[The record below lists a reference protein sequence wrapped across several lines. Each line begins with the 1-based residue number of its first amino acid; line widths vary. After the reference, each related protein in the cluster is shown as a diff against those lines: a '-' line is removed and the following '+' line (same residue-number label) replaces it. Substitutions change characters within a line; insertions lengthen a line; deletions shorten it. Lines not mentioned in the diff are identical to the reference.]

1 MARDLKE
8 ANINFYEGDDT
19 VWVTVYQ
26 GKYKN
31 QIEKLA
37 KEYPDEVKVIA
48 RNDNGTLYAKLD
60 KKFVHLSF
68 SYREKREMTEDQ
80 KEAARERMKLVQVA
94 TRTRCWRGIISSLSR
109 QGARLC
115 RVTLRRRSAR

>member
-19 VWVTVYQ
+19 VWATVYQ

-37 KEYPDEVKVIA
+37 KEYSDEVKVIA
-48 RNDNGTLYAKLD
+48 KNDNGTLYAKLD

-68 SYREKREMTEDQ
+68 SHREKREMTEDQ
-80 KEAARERMKLVQVA
+80 KEAARGRMKLAQEVRA
-94 TRTRCWRGIISSLSR
+94 KKREIENE
-109 QGARLC
+109 
-115 RVTLRRRSAR
+115 

>member
-48 RNDNGTLYAKLD
+48 RNDNGTLYAKLG
-60 KKFVHLSF
+60 KKFVHLTF
-68 SYREKREMTEDQ
+68 SHREKREMTEDQ
-80 KEAARERMKLVQVA
+80 KEAARERMKLAQEVRA
-94 TRTRCWRGIISSLSR
+94 KKREIENE
-109 QGARLC
+109 
-115 RVTLRRRSAR
+115 

>member
-80 KEAARERMKLVQVA
+80 KEAARERMKLMQE
-94 TRTRCWRGIISSLSR
+94 
-109 QGARLC
+109 ARAKK
-115 RVTLRRRSAR
+115 RETENE

>member
-8 ANINFYEGDDT
+8 ANINFYAGDDT

-37 KEYPDEVKVIA
+37 KEYSDEVKVIA

-68 SYREKREMTEDQ
+68 SYREKRKMTEDQ
-80 KEAARERMKLVQVA
+80 KEAARERMKLAQE
-94 TRTRCWRGIISSLSR
+94 
-109 QGARLC
+109 ARAKK
-115 RVTLRRRSAR
+115 REIENE

>member
-1 MARDLKE
+1 MARDFKE

-31 QIEKLA
+31 QIKKLA
-37 KEYPDEVKVIA
+37 EEYPDEVKVIA
-48 RNDNGTLYAKLD
+48 INDNGTLYAKLD

-68 SYREKREMTEDQ
+68 SYREKKEVTEEQ
-80 KEAARERMKLVQVA
+80 REAARERIKLAQEA
-94 TRTRCWRGIISSLSR
+94 KAKKREIENE
-109 QGARLC
+109 
-115 RVTLRRRSAR
+115 

>member
-8 ANINFYEGDDT
+8 ANINLYEGDDI

-31 QIEKLA
+31 KIEKLA
-37 KEYPDEVKVIA
+37 KEYPDEAKVIA
-48 RNDNGTLYAKLD
+48 RNDNGTLYARLD

-68 SYREKREMTEDQ
+68 SHREKKEVTEEQ
-80 KEAARERMKLVQVA
+80 REAARERIKLAQE
-94 TRTRCWRGIISSLSR
+94 
-109 QGARLC
+109 ARAKK
-115 RVTLRRRSAR
+115 REIENE

>member
-37 KEYPDEVKVIA
+37 KEYSDEIKVIA

-60 KKFVHLSF
+60 KKFVHLTF

-80 KEAARERMKLVQVA
+80 KEAARERMKLAQEVRA
-94 TRTRCWRGIISSLSR
+94 KKREIENE
-109 QGARLC
+109 
-115 RVTLRRRSAR
+115 